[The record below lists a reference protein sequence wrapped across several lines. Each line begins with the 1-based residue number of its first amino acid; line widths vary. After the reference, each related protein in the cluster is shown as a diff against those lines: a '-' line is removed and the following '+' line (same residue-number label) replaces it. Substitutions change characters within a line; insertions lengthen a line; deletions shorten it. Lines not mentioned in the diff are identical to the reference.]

1 MKQFFLFFLLTLIV
15 FTAFS
20 QNDSLLQTT
29 INAKKI
35 GNNEYELSAGISIA
49 AGWHLYGS
57 NKEIDGLEPIQFIP
71 NYENAKLSGNIIF
84 DKPGVVI
91 SDVIFNKKTTVYTGV
106 IRIKQK
112 IIISG
117 EVPAIL
123 KGSITANMGKQ
134 QEFQQIEK
142 KFEVNLE
149 GGITTNANHQ
159 SIQIASINVAHP
171 LNNCGIETTSGN
183 NKGLLTIFFLGF
195 LGGLI
200 ALLTPCV
207 FPMIPVTVSF
217 FTKRSANHRQAI
229 KNGILYG
236 IFIVVIYV
244 LASVPFHLLGNV
256 QPEIFNNISTSAW
269 LNIIFFI
276 IFIVF
281 SISFFGYFEI
291 TLPSSIASKADAKS
305 GLTSVGGIFF
315 MALTLVIV
323 SFSCTGPI
331 LGSLLV
337 GSLSGGV
344 WPLTAGLTGFG
355 LALALP
361 FTLFA
366 VFPNWLHAIPKSGG
380 WLDTVKKVLAFVEV
394 ALAFKFLSNA
404 DLVMH
409 WGFIK
414 REIFFAI
421 WIITSAGLTAYLF
434 GILRLPHDYKGMK
447 ISAGRKVVGVIALAF
462 TIYLLPGITNTQYA
476 NLQLLSGF
484 PPPLNYSIYDG
495 NDVMKKG
502 LEANVINNYEKA
514 LQLAKEQH
522 KPLLID
528 FTGWACVNCRKME
541 ENVWTN
547 PEVYTYIKTNFILV
561 SLYVDDKEKL
571 PITQQFTYTTK
582 DGKEKDIVTVG
593 DKWATFEAE
602 NFNQVTQPLYVILN
616 SNEQVVNTPI
626 GYTSSAK
633 EYKAWLQCG
642 LNTFLNK

>member
-1 MKQFFLFFLLTLIV
+1 MKQFFLFFLLILTV
-15 FTAFS
+15 FTALS

-57 NKEIDGLEPIQFIP
+57 NKDIDGLEPIQFVP
-71 NYENAKLSGNIIF
+71 NFENAKLSGNIIF
-84 DKPGVVI
+84 DKPAVVI
-91 SDVIFNKKTTVYTGV
+91 SDIIFNKKTTVYTGV
-106 IRIKQK
+106 IHVKQK

-123 KGSITANMGKQ
+123 KGSITANVGKQ

-149 GGITTNANHQ
+149 GGIATNANHQ

-183 NKGLLTIFFLGF
+183 NKGLLAIFFLGF

-344 WPLTAGLTGFG
+344 WPLTAGLAGFG
-355 LALALP
+355 FALALP

-380 WLDTVKKVLAFVEV
+380 WLDTVKKVLAFIEV

-409 WGFIK
+409 WGLIK

-421 WIITSAGLTAYLF
+421 WIITGAGLTAYLF

-447 ISAGRKVVGVIALAF
+447 ISAGRKGVGVIALAF

-484 PPPLNYSIYDG
+484 PPPLNYSIYGG

-502 LEANVINNYEKA
+502 LEANVINNYQKA
-514 LQLAKEQH
+514 LQMAKEQH

-541 ENVWTN
+541 ENVWTK
-547 PEVYTYIKTNFILV
+547 PEVYTFIKTNFILV

-571 PITQQFTYTTK
+571 PINQQFTYTTK

-616 SNEQVVNTPI
+616 NNEQVVNTPI

>member
-1 MKQFFLFFLLTLIV
+1 MKQFFLFFLLILTV
-15 FTAFS
+15 FTALS

-57 NKEIDGLEPIQFIP
+57 NKDIDGLESIQFVP

-84 DKPGVVI
+84 DKPAVVI
-91 SDVIFNKKTTVYTGV
+91 SDIIFNKKTTVYTGV
-106 IRIKQK
+106 IHVKQK

-123 KGSITANMGKQ
+123 KGSITANVGKQ

-149 GGITTNANHQ
+149 GGITNNANHQ

-183 NKGLLTIFFLGF
+183 NKGLLAIFFLGF

-236 IFIVVIYV
+236 IFIVLIYV

-344 WPLTAGLTGFG
+344 WPLTAGLAGFG
-355 LALALP
+355 FALALP

-380 WLDTVKKVLAFVEV
+380 WLDTVKKVLAFIEV

-409 WGFIK
+409 WGLIK

-421 WIITSAGLTAYLF
+421 WIITGAGLTAYLF

-447 ISAGRKVVGVIALAF
+447 ISAGRKGVGVIALAF

-484 PPPLNYSIYDG
+484 PPPLNYSIYGG

-502 LEANVINNYEKA
+502 LEANVINNYQKA
-514 LQLAKEQH
+514 LQMAKEQH

-541 ENVWTN
+541 ENVWTK
-547 PEVYTYIKTNFILV
+547 PEVYTFIKTNFILV

-571 PITQQFTYTTK
+571 PINQQFTYTTK

-616 SNEQVVNTPI
+616 NNEQVVNTPI

>member
-1 MKQFFLFFLLTLIV
+1 MKQFFLFFLLILTV
-15 FTAFS
+15 FTALS

-57 NKEIDGLEPIQFIP
+57 NKDIDGLESIQFVP

-84 DKPGVVI
+84 DKPAVVI
-91 SDVIFNKKTTVYTGV
+91 SDIIFNKKTTVYTGLIHV
-106 IRIKQK
+106 KQK

-117 EVPAIL
+117 KVLAIL
-123 KGSITANMGKQ
+123 KGSITANVGKQ

-149 GGITTNANHQ
+149 GGITNNANHQ

-183 NKGLLTIFFLGF
+183 NKGLLAIFFLGF

-236 IFIVVIYV
+236 IFIVLIYV

-344 WPLTAGLTGFG
+344 WPLTAGLAGFG
-355 LALALP
+355 FALALP

-380 WLDTVKKVLAFVEV
+380 WLDTVKKVLAFIEV

-409 WGFIK
+409 WGLIK

-421 WIITSAGLTAYLF
+421 WIITGAGLTAYLF

-447 ISAGRKVVGVIALAF
+447 ISAGRKGVGVIALAF

-484 PPPLNYSIYDG
+484 PPPLNYSIYGG

-502 LEANVINNYEKA
+502 LEANVINNYQKA
-514 LQLAKEQH
+514 LQMAKEQH

-541 ENVWTN
+541 ENVWTK
-547 PEVYTYIKTNFILV
+547 PEVYTFIKTNFILV

-571 PITQQFTYTTK
+571 PINQQFTYTTK

-616 SNEQVVNTPI
+616 NNEQVVNTPI

>member
-1 MKQFFLFFLLTLIV
+1 
-15 FTAFS
+15 
-20 QNDSLLQTT
+20 
-29 INAKKI
+29 
-35 GNNEYELSAGISIA
+35 
-49 AGWHLYGS
+49 
-57 NKEIDGLEPIQFIP
+57 
-71 NYENAKLSGNIIF
+71 
-84 DKPGVVI
+84 
-91 SDVIFNKKTTVYTGV
+91 
-106 IRIKQK
+106 
-112 IIISG
+112 
-117 EVPAIL
+117 
-123 KGSITANMGKQ
+123 MGK
-134 QEFQQIEK
+134 
-142 KFEVNLE
+142 
-149 GGITTNANHQ
+149 
-159 SIQIASINVAHP
+159 
-171 LNNCGIETTSGN
+171 
-183 NKGLLTIFFLGF
+183 
-195 LGGLI
+195 
-200 ALLTPCV
+200 
-207 FPMIPVTVSF
+207 
-217 FTKRSANHRQAI
+217 KREMLR
-229 KNGILYG
+229 
-236 IFIVVIYV
+236 V
-244 LASVPFHLLGNV
+244 
-256 QPEIFNNISTSAW
+256 
-269 LNIIFFI
+269 
-276 IFIVF
+276 
-281 SISFFGYFEI
+281 
-291 TLPSSIASKADAKS
+291 
-305 GLTSVGGIFF
+305 
-315 MALTLVIV
+315 
-323 SFSCTGPI
+323 
-331 LGSLLV
+331 
-337 GSLSGGV
+337 
-344 WPLTAGLTGFG
+344 
-355 LALALP
+355 
-361 FTLFA
+361 FA

-602 NFNQVTQPLYVILN
+602 NFNQVTQPLYIILN
-616 SNEQVVNTPI
+616 NNEQVVNTPI

>member
-602 NFNQVTQPLYVILN
+602 NFNQVTQPLYIILN
-616 SNEQVVNTPI
+616 NNEQVVNTPI